1 MALVAPP
8 CINESSDDDVVAVVH
23 TALPKEAIFVD
34 KEHCMLCKQQFD
46 DRARPRSKYSIFSM
60 KLLHNACYSG
70 RHSLKRTCD
79 TDKLGNLLSR
89 VASCR
94 AKDPEQFKEIGLV
107 MVDKQKHL
115 RTTTQRE
122 MVFFNDGVNDIIVD
136 SEAHSGRSSFDEGGI
151 HQTLNEHEARHNGGG
166 GDSKCGKRR
175 AKGCRRWRDGH
186 CRAATNHH
194 RFGGSSRE
202 IQADSTS
209 RGRRCSNLSE
219 QIEAQSSK
227 IDVYDSE
234 FADVGGDIC
243 GQGAA
248 SSRIQ
253 VRAVELTYLILFL
266 VIYHVLFTIVRTAS
280 PCLLSVTRNVYFTF
294 FRCVGF
300 EIVDA
305 SACVHL

>member
-166 GDSKCGKRR
+166 GDSNVEATCKGMSKMARRSLPCGDQPSSI
-175 AKGCRRWRDGH
+175 WRKLARDPG
-186 CRAATNHH
+186 
-194 RFGGSSRE
+194 RFNKSRKE
-202 IQADSTS
+202 MQ
-209 RGRRCSNLSE
+209 
-219 QIEAQSSK
+219 QP
-227 IDVYDSE
+227 
-234 FADVGGDIC
+234 F
-243 GQGAA
+243 GA
-248 SSRIQ
+248 
-253 VRAVELTYLILFL
+253 
-266 VIYHVLFTIVRTAS
+266 
-280 PCLLSVTRNVYFTF
+280 N
-294 FRCVGF
+294 
-300 EIVDA
+300 
-305 SACVHL
+305 